1 MLDACKSTDLIFN
14 ATVANLAELQDSVR
28 QLAELFERAKAQLF
42 VSAASARAAGGGAP
56 MGVPAGDGGDG
67 AAANRAVAALL
78 RVMQAGHICTGTGP
92 TPAPAAPRVPRT

>member
-42 VSAASARAAGGGAP
+42 VSAASARAGGGAP
-56 MGVPAGDGGDG
+56 TGAPAGDGGDG

-92 TPAPAAPRVPRT
+92 TPAPSAPRVPRT